1 MRKKFQKKKF
11 KSIFMNR
18 LHPEVGEWKGVIAH
32 VANCN
37 SGDPPI
43 LFEAK
48 NIKTKA
54 KRKNKLCIYLI

>member
-1 MRKKFQKKKF
+1 MRKNLKKKKKKF

-18 LHPEVGEWKGVIAH
+18 LHLEVGEWKGVFAH

-43 LFEAK
+43 LF
-48 NIKTKA
+48 KA
-54 KRKNKLCIYLI
+54 KTH